1 MDATDSSPGPLGVGT
16 HGRHWPRPVGLLLA
30 ALLLTA
36 SPSTAQTPAPG
47 PGFTVKRAFGIGDVE
62 SVELRD
68 ASGATKTITASSE
81 VSTQDGLQRVTEVSF
96 LPATRFLLEIDSNRR
111 ETDVDTRRRTGKL
124 TEIANR
130 LTLYD
135 RRGRALFTTTV
146 GWIPIGLS
154 ETGKTL
160 CILTPPEYWEG
171 PPADD
176 AISPAT
182 DHLVVLS
189 KRGEI
194 LREVDEPRWSV
205 KSPRISPSGRW
216 IAYGKELGRLSN
228 QIVLLNLASGRRV
241 ETPPTDDRS
250 LLGFDA
256 VLDDGNLVTFQETL
270 ERGPDGGW
278 MKRRS
283 APQVLYRME
292 AQ

>member
-1 MDATDSSPGPLGVGT
+1 MDHARPRPRGVGA
-16 HGRHWPRPVGLLLA
+16 HGRKEPGAIGLLLA
-30 ALLLTA
+30 TLLLFA
-36 SPSTAQTPAPG
+36 PRLSVAQTPAPAA

-68 ASGATKTITASSE
+68 ASGATKTITSSSE
-81 VSTQDGLQRVTEVSF
+81 VSTQDGLKRVTEVSF
-96 LPATRFLLEIDSNRR
+96 LPATRFLLVIESNRH

-176 AISPAT
+176 AISPST

-194 LREVDEPRWSV
+194 LREIDEPRWSV

-228 QIVLLNLASGRRV
+228 QIVLLNLVSGRRV

-250 LLGFDA
+250 LLGFSA
-256 VLDDGNLVTFQETL
+256 VLDDGNLVTFQETV
-270 ERGPDGGW
+270 EKGPDCGW

-283 APQVLYRME
+283 APQILYRME